1 MYCKRKIIMINLKC
15 NKKIGKRVKEKM
27 KNSKGFTLIELL
39 AVITIM
45 GILMLVAIPAVS
57 RTIENSRRD
66 TFMNTAKS
74 YVNAVKNAAAADEI
88 KCGTEML
95 SAKGTGYYSI
105 TFNSLNDSGKD
116 LMEQGG
122 KSSWGN
128 SEVKGVII
136 IQKKVENNRNTY
148 KYSVAMI
155 DAQGRGIGTFKN
167 NKVAT
172 KMISEEALS
181 RADVKTA
188 DGDNRKTAYGTAA
201 DELPAPT
208 KADTKIDAAAIT
220 TDVVGG
226 CQIVM

>member
-1 MYCKRKIIMINLKC
+1 
-15 NKKIGKRVKEKM
+15 M

-74 YVNAVKNAAAADEI
+74 YINAVKNAAAADEI

-95 SAKGTGYYSI
+95 SAKGTGYYSV
-105 TFNSLNDSGKD
+105 TFNSKNDSGKD

-128 SEVKGVII
+128 AEVKGVVLIT
-136 IQKKVENNRNTY
+136 KKVVNNRNTY
-148 KYSVAMI
+148 DYAVAMI
-155 DAQGRGIGTFKN
+155 DAQGRGIGTFDSSTKIP
-167 NKVAT
+167 T
-172 KMISEEALS
+172 KMISEGALS

-188 DGDNRKTAYGTAA
+188 DGDNRKTAYGTAT
-201 DELPAPT
+201 DELPAPKKT
-208 KADTKIDAAAIT
+208 TTKIDGTAVPS
-220 TDVVGG
+220 DVTSG

>member
-1 MYCKRKIIMINLKC
+1 
-15 NKKIGKRVKEKM
+15 M

-74 YVNAVKNAAAADEI
+74 YINAVKNAAAADEI

-128 SEVKGVII
+128 SEVKGVVV

-155 DAQGRGIGTFKN
+155 DAQGRGIGTFDSST
-167 NKVAT
+167 KVPTA
-172 KMISEEALS
+172 MISEEALS

-188 DGDNRKTAYGTAA
+188 DGDNRKTAYGTATA
-201 DELPAPT
+201 ELTAPKKT
-208 KADTKIDAAAIT
+208 TTKIDGTAIPSDVT
-220 TDVVGG
+220 TG